1 MEEFRCDLCNYK
13 TKDKSNYKRHKKSE
27 KHKKN
32 VNILSDCSEIG
43 ANCSKI
49 GAIAQKSEQKKRL
62 DEKNYKCKYCGSKF
76 TRHTNLKRHEKGCE
90 NKKEK
95 EIKELKHEIEKKN
108 DEIEEQKKVIKK
120 AEEIVI
126 KTININDRIT
136 KYLEMNYSNV
146 PALLPPTN
154 EQIEEV
160 IDIKNKDEEF
170 CFGKYFLV
178 NTDELVKII
187 GKIIVGIYK
196 NEENIFSTDISR
208 LSFYIRA
215 KELIRKNKE
224 EMIRWI
230 KDPKGIKLKEV
241 IIDPIIKYMM
251 DEIRNYFNKIKIKE
265 ATSIKMITEKN
276 EELKRITDIMIKD
289 KEELANNIVKDIAP
303 IFKLK

>member
-1 MEEFRCDLCNYK
+1 MEIYRCEICSYK
-13 TKDKSNYKRHKKSE
+13 TNDKSNFKRHIKSQ
-27 KHKKN
+27 KHKKKGIITTTTGKTCN
-32 VNILSDCSEIG
+32 LAG
-43 ANCSKI
+43 KNCCQQEKP
-49 GAIAQKSEQKKRL
+49 AKKRL
-62 DEKNYKCKYCGSKF
+62 DDVNTYECCYCKKKF
-76 TRHTNLKRHEKGCE
+76 TRKYGVKEHEKKCKSKLIYE
-90 NKKEK
+90 NKKK
-95 EIKELKHEIEKKN
+95 ERKIEKLET
-108 DEIEEQKKVIKK
+108 EIEEQKQVIKK

-160 IDIKNKDEEF
+160 IEIKNKDEEF
-170 CFGKYFLV
+170 CFGKYFIV

-215 KELIRKNKE
+215 KELIKKNKE

-241 IIDPIIKYMM
+241 IVDPIIKYMM
-251 DEIRNYFNKIKIKE
+251 DEIRSYFNKIKLKE
-265 ATSIKMITEKN
+265 TTNLEMITEKN
-276 EELKRITDIMIKD
+276 EELRRITDIMIKD